1 MAEVMQI
8 HCPQCSIR
16 LAVPQDAGG
25 RMARCP
31 KCKTKFPVPD
41 PKQMLDD
48 TITCWLNLD
57 QMDDD
62 DMHDSIAG
70 EVAMQRTAM
79 GMAPPKDQKPKE
91 KPKPKRKSPKPAQK
105 TVPELKDAP
114 RRVLRRRRSEDEPA
128 ERPAESAA
136 GESATGEGGDESA
149 QRDAA
154 RRAAAAAAENGNRV
168 QLNLIDVTSAGVRF
182 GFSVH
187 LLNESA
193 FRASMPMCDAYT
205 CEHDP
210 GNMIARP
217 LAWVDKATGKFT
229 NPGEIEARYE
239 HHVKLHQS
247 TREVVEAMRTM
258 DELPSPYNMPMPY
271 YVTRGSGKAPLH
283 CETYQT
289 PQGVQC
295 EVTIPNSRVALD
307 WLGRVNGVCCDEYSQ
322 LEKEATKLEAST
334 WQSFP
339 DKVRKRLSVW
349 FDFEQD
355 EEFLAYFNEG
365 DFSSSD
371 LGLAGLIVTSKRMV
385 YCKYH
390 SMGSIR
396 HDKPATIV
404 AAESG
409 RFATLV
415 RVDEKQQRR
424 IVKLRAEDLEELV
437 ALLDEV
443 NSEVE
448 LLAQEVDTSGAGD
461 R

>member
-8 HCPQCSIR
+8 HCPTCSVR

-31 KCKTKFPVPD
+31 KCKTKFPIPD
-41 PKQMLDD
+41 PRQMLDD

-70 EVAMQRTAM
+70 EIEMQRTAM
-79 GMAPPKDQKPKE
+79 GMAPPTETKPKE
-91 KPKPKRKSPKPAQK
+91 KPKPKRKSSKARK
-105 TVPELKDAP
+105 SAPELKDAP
-114 RRVLRRRRSEDEPA
+114 RRVLRRRRSGDEAPA
-128 ERPAESAA
+128 ETSAPQANGGAAQPEAPAEGEAVDTAHRAVASQA
-136 GESATGEGGDESA
+136 GDPSRLS
-149 QRDAA
+149 
-154 RRAAAAAAENGNRV
+154 
-168 QLNLIDVTSAGVRF
+168 LISVTSAGVRF
-182 GFSVH
+182 GFAVGM
-187 LLNESA
+187 LNTIA
-193 FRASMPMCDAYT
+193 FRASMPMCDVYT
-205 CEHDP
+205 TEHDP

-247 TREVVEAMRTM
+247 TREVVEAMRAM
-258 DELPSPYNMPMPY
+258 DELPSPYNLPMPY

-283 CETYQT
+283 CETYQS

-322 LEKEATKLEAST
+322 LEKEANKLEAST

-355 EEFLAYFNEG
+355 EDFLAYFNEG

-371 LGLAGLIVTSKRMV
+371 LGLAGLIVTDARLV

-396 HDKPATIV
+396 HNKPATIV
-404 AAESG
+404 AVESG
-409 RFATLV
+409 RFATLI
-415 RVDEKQQRR
+415 RVDEKQQKR
-424 IVKLRAEDLEELV
+424 IVKLRSEDLDELV
-437 ALLDEV
+437 TLLDEV
-443 NSEVE
+443 NSEIE
-448 LLAQEVDTSGAGD
+448 LLSQEADASS
-461 R
+461 